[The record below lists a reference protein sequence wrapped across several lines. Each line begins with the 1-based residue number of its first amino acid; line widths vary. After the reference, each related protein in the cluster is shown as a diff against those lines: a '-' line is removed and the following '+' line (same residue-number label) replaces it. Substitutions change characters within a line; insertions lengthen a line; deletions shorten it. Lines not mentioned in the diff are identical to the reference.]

1 MVGLMVIGCLA
12 FNYVT
17 VGTPLNFT
25 IGGYGAALQDM
36 FDMICTGAI
45 PLGLTLLTWK
55 LLNKFKVTYVV
66 IIMLVFSI
74 AMSYLGVL
82 AIPA

>member
-1 MVGLMVIGCLA
+1 
-12 FNYVT
+12 
-17 VGTPLNFT
+17 
-25 IGGYGAALQDM
+25 
-36 FDMICTGAI
+36 MICTGAI